1 MMRWFA
7 ILWVVVAGIANT
19 ACAEPRTLDVDWPAA
34 NKDAAAARSLATRPP
49 NSGGGEVDPSI
60 FSATRLPVLLPSEPA
75 FISYQAS
82 ADKNSYDVQFQI
94 QDATLLVSGDRYF
107 QYLQSEI
114 NADGLSSSTKPQFL
128 NSFGIGQL
136 LFTRYGANYS
146 LSLECSDPQNDSRC
160 IAPEYLNQLYNS
172 LHIVG
177 GQP

>member
-1 MMRWFA
+1 MRWFA
-7 ILWVVVAGIANT
+7 ILLVVVSGITNN
-19 ACAEPRTLDVDWPAA
+19 ACAEPRTLDIDWTAA
-34 NKDAAAARSLATRPP
+34 NKDAAALRSLGSPPP
-49 NSGGGEVDPSI
+49 NLSGGEVDASS
-60 FSATRLPVLLPSEPA
+60 FSATRLPVLLPSKLA

-114 NADGLSSSTKPQFL
+114 DADGLSSSTRPQFL
-128 NSFGIGQL
+128 NSFGISQL

-160 IAPEYLNQLYNS
+160 IAPEYLNQLYDS
-172 LHIVG
+172 LHVVG